1 MNGWDIFIAVVIA
14 TIISAGGIGAAVT
27 ACISFLS
34 DRIAKRLEMKYQLK
48 LDKELEALKMQLDNA
63 NYISKAM
70 FDVEFSVH
78 QELSEAIYLARVKL
92 ALLLH
97 DELYDQND
105 KLERINAE
113 QNAFN
118 QAGDEV
124 SKVEKILYKNA
135 SFMPNNLF
143 VEYEAIYNDMHD
155 LYCGYSNRFLAI
167 LERNIEPRTPREDI
181 ELLDALRDR
190 ITNNSET
197 VRKYLRTLRIIEN

>member
-1 MNGWDIFIAVVIA
+1 MNGWEIFIAVVIA

-34 DRIAKRLEMKYQLK
+34 DKIANRLEMKYQLK
-48 LDKELEALKMQLDNA
+48 LDKELETLKTQLDNT

-97 DELYDQND
+97 DELYDQSD

-113 QNAFN
+113 QKVSHE
-118 QAGDEV
+118 AGDEV
-124 SKVEKILYKNA
+124 AKVEKILYRSA
-135 SFMPNNLF
+135 SFMPNEIF

-155 LYCGYSNRFLAI
+155 LYCGYSDRLPSI
-167 LERNIEPRTPREDI
+167 LKKNSEPRTPPEDI
-181 ELLDALRDR
+181 KRLDALRDK